1 MNKFKKFFTKTKSRE
16 MLFFLLAAIM
26 IAISAWFIFS
36 NSIFLIKNLNDAFSS
51 EPAVKSEQIS
61 FDKEGF
67 QKLNLLK
74 ER

>member
-1 MNKFKKFFTKTKSRE
+1 MDKLKKILTKTKSRE
-16 MLFFLLAAIM
+16 ALFFVLAAIM

-36 NSIFLIKNLNDAFSS
+36 SSIFLIKNLNDAFSS
-51 EPAVKSEQIS
+51 EPTIQAEQIS

>member
-1 MNKFKKFFTKTKSRE
+1 MNKLKKILTKTKSRE
-16 MLFFLLAAIM
+16 ALFFVLAAIM

-36 NSIFLIKNLNDAFSS
+36 SYIFLIKNLNDAFSS
-51 EPAVKSEQIS
+51 EPTVKSEQVS